1 MIRTLLYDPTAETI
15 ATGDEG
21 AIAEWQ
27 QARAEGSGVLL
38 WVDLS
43 GEAPQREAQ
52 LMRDVFGLHELAVQ
66 DAQRARHPPK
76 IERFD
81 SNLFFILKGLD
92 AQSDTTDFET
102 IQIALFAARDFL
114 LTRHEQRSLSIDR
127 LWEQVIEQPALARDG
142 ALALTLR
149 TARYVVDRY
158 VGVLHRLE
166 QRLDALEEE
175 TLGHPHDELLFEL
188 ARYRAQL
195 TRLRR
200 VLAYHAQVF
209 GLGRDELDVDCNG
222 RKLRHEVTDVIEQL
236 DRASNLATLYY
247 DLCADLM
254 SSYISLASHRLNGI
268 MKVLT
273 IITAIFVPLSFVA
286 GVYGMN
292 FEHMPELH
300 SRYGYYFVLAL
311 MAALATSLL
320 VAFRVRRWL

>member
-1 MIRTLLYDPTAETI
+1 VIRTLALNAAGDRI
-15 ATGDEG
+15 VSGDEN
-21 AIAEWQ
+21 AITAWQ
-27 QARAEGSGVLL
+27 QARARGASALL
-38 WVDLS
+38 WVDVS
-43 GEAPQREAQ
+43 AEPPEQEAQ
-52 LMRDVFGLHELAVQ
+52 LLCEVFGVHELAVQ
-66 DAQRARHPPK
+66 DAQRVRHPPK

-81 SNLFFILKGLD
+81 NNLFIILKGLD
-92 AQSDTTDFET
+92 AQSETTDFDT
-102 IQIALFAARDFL
+102 IQISIFAARDFL
-114 LTRHEQRSLSIDR
+114 LTRHEERSLSIDR
-127 LWEQVIEQPALARDG
+127 LWAQLSEHPAVAHAG
-142 ALALTLR
+142 ALALALR
-149 TARYVVDRY
+149 IARYVVDRY
-158 VGVLHRLE
+158 VAVLHRLE
-166 QRLDALEEE
+166 QRLDALEEQ
-175 TLGHPHDELLFEL
+175 TLAEPRDELLFEL

-209 GLGRDELDVDCNG
+209 GMGRADLDVDFEG
-222 RKLRHEVTDVIEQL
+222 RKLKHEVNDVIEQL

-311 MAALATSLL
+311 MLALATSLL
-320 VAFRVRRWL
+320 VAFRMRRWL

>member
-1 MIRTLLYDPTAETI
+1 VIRTLLYDPAADRI
-15 ATGDEG
+15 DAGDER
-21 AIAEWQ
+21 AIAAWQ
-27 QARAEGSGVLL
+27 QARGSGALL

-43 GEAPQREAQ
+43 GEPAERETQ
-52 LMRDVFGLHELAVQ
+52 LMCEVFGLHELAVQ

-81 SNLFFILKGLD
+81 NNLFVILKGLD
-92 AQSDTTDFET
+92 AHSETTDFDT
-102 IQIALFAARDFL
+102 IQIALFAASDFL
-114 LTRHEQRSLSIDR
+114 LTRHDEHSLSVDR
-127 LWEQVIEQPALARDG
+127 LWTHLLEHPALARAG
-142 ALALTLR
+142 ALALVLR
-149 TARYVVDRY
+149 IARYVVDRY

-166 QRLDALEEE
+166 VRLDALEDE
-175 TLGHPHDELLFEL
+175 TLSEPRDDLLFEL

-200 VLAYHAQVF
+200 VLAYHSQVF
-209 GLGRDELDVDCNG
+209 GMGRADLDVDCAG
-222 RKLRHEVTDVIEQL
+222 RKLKHEVTDVIEQL
-236 DRASNLATLYY
+236 ERASNLATLYY

-311 MAALATSLL
+311 MLALAATLL
-320 VAFRVRRWL
+320 VAFRKRRWL